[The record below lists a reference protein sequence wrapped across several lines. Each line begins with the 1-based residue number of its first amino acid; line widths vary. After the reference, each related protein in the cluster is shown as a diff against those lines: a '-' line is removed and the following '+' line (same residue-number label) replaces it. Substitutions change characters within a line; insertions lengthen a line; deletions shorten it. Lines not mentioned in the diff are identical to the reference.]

1 MMEYVTKKEIKPY
14 KQIFAKAIENI
25 RDDIRKEGITFICRL
40 VGSSKRNLVIK
51 DDNKGFDCDY
61 QIILQ
66 KNKKNLEPKEIK
78 NLFSTLLKNELI
90 NYRFNPSNDSTSS
103 ITFRKVD
110 QENSKR
116 IFSYD
121 VVILRG
127 NEVKLEILRVD
138 KEVEPNIYKFELLP
152 DMTNSIT
159 NTNFKKIIGPNM
171 WKTLR
176 KNYLNKKIQYKNNNI
191 ERKSFQILNETVNEI
206 LNNTFL

>member
-1 MMEYVTKKEIKPY
+1 MEYVTKKEIKPY